1 MKIFKSKKSKLSKQ
15 LVSTS
20 MENISNKINSILI
33 SYAKDWNRIYLGLII
48 SYLGIDSNE
57 SKEALKGFES
67 REIKKIIEGAKL
79 FNKSSGM
86 TTRFVEMLLSYAD
99 VSLAEDY
106 KNIKENLQH
115 LDKKS
120 AKELLQTFRTKTPVL
135 QKELNACL
143 FCFDDLQNIN
153 DRAIQIMLK
162 YSDQQILAKALKG
175 SSTEVQDK
183 IFRNMSKRTA
193 SMLKE
198 DLEYMGPITYAETEE
213 AKSQILQTLLKL
225 EKERK
230 LKINSL
236 NPSDLIK

>member
-1 MKIFKSKKSKLSKQ
+1 MKIKKSKQSKLSKQ

-20 MENISNKINSILI
+20 MENISNKIDSTLI
-33 SYAKDWNRIYLGLII
+33 SYVKDWNRIYLGLII

-57 SKEALKGFES
+57 SKEALKDFES
-67 REIKKIIEGAKL
+67 REIKQIIQGAKL
-79 FNKSSGM
+79 FNKSSDM
-86 TTRFVEMLLSYAD
+86 TTRFVEFLLSYAN
-99 VSLAEDY
+99 VSFDEDY
-106 KNIKENLQH
+106 KNIKDNLQH

-120 AKELLQTFRTKTPVL
+120 AEKLLQTFRKEIPVL

-143 FCFDDLQNIN
+143 FSFDDLQNIN

-175 SSTEVQDK
+175 ASTEVQDK
-183 IFRNMSKRTA
+183 IFRNMSKRTS

-198 DLEYMGPITYAETEE
+198 DLEYMGPITFAETEE
-213 AKSQILQTLLKL
+213 AKLQILQTLLKL

>member
-1 MKIFKSKKSKLSKQ
+1 MKIKKSKQLKLSKK

-20 MENISNKINSILI
+20 MENISNKINSTLI
-33 SYAKDWNRIYLGLII
+33 SYVKDWNRIYLGLII

-57 SKEALKGFES
+57 SKEALKDFES
-67 REIKKIIEGAKL
+67 REIKQIIQGAKL
-79 FNKSSGM
+79 FNKSSDM
-86 TTRFVEMLLSYAD
+86 TTRFVELLLSYAN
-99 VSLAEDY
+99 VSFDEDY
-106 KNIKENLQH
+106 KSIKDNLQH

-120 AKELLQTFRTKTPVL
+120 AEKLLQTFRKEIPVL

-175 SSTEVQDK
+175 ASTEVQDK
-183 IFRNMSKRTA
+183 IFRNMSKRTS

-198 DLEYMGPITYAETEE
+198 DLEYMGPITFAETEE
-213 AKSQILQTLLKL
+213 AKLQILQTLLKL

>member
-1 MKIFKSKKSKLSKQ
+1 MKMNKSKQLEISKE

-20 MENISNKINSILI
+20 MENISNKIRSTLI
-33 SYAKDWNRIYLGLII
+33 TYVNNWNQLCLGLVI
-48 SYLGIDSNE
+48 SYLGIDSLDT
-57 SKEALKGFES
+57 KEALKRIDS
-67 REIKKIIEGAKL
+67 RQVETIIHSAKL
-79 FNKSSGM
+79 FNKSCDM
-86 TTRFVEMLLSYAD
+86 TTRFVELLLSYAN
-99 VSLAEDY
+99 VSLEEDY

-120 AKELLQTFRTKTPVL
+120 AEELLHTFRKETPVL

-153 DRAIQIMLK
+153 NRAIQIMLK

-183 IFRNMSKRTA
+183 IFRNMSKRTS

-198 DLEYMGPITYAETEE
+198 DLEYMGPITFAETEE

-236 NPSDLIK
+236 NTSDLIK

>member
-1 MKIFKSKKSKLSKQ
+1 MKINKSKHAEIAVQ
-15 LVSTS
+15 LVSSS
-20 MENISNKINSILI
+20 MENISNKINCTLI
-33 SYAKDWNRIYLGLII
+33 SYVKDWNRIYLGLII

-67 REIKKIIEGAKL
+67 SEIKKIIEGAKL
-79 FNKSSGM
+79 FNKSSDM
-86 TTRFVEMLLSYAD
+86 TKRFVEMLLSYAN
-99 VSLAEDY
+99 VSLEEDY

-120 AKELLQTFRTKTPVL
+120 AEQLLHTFRKETPVL

-162 YSDQQILAKALKG
+162 HTDQQVLTKALKG
-175 SSTEVQDK
+175 SSTEIQNK
-183 IFRNMSKRTA
+183 IFRNMPKRTA
-193 SMLKE
+193 DMLKE
-198 DLEYMGPITYAETEE
+198 DLEYMGSITLEE
-213 AKSQILQTLLKL
+213 AKEAQSQILQTLIKL

-230 LKINSL
+230 IKINSL

>member
-1 MKIFKSKKSKLSKQ
+1 MKIKKSKQSKLSKQ

-20 MENISNKINSILI
+20 MENISNKINSTLI
-33 SYAKDWNRIYLGLII
+33 SYVKDWNRIYLGLII

-79 FNKSSGM
+79 FNKSSDM
-86 TTRFVEMLLSYAD
+86 TTSFVELLLSYAN
-99 VSLAEDY
+99 VSFDEDY
-106 KNIKENLQH
+106 KNIKDNLQH

-120 AKELLQTFRTKTPVL
+120 AEKLLQTFRKEIPVL

-175 SSTEVQDK
+175 ASTEVQDK
-183 IFRNMSKRTA
+183 IFRNMSKRTS

-198 DLEYMGPITYAETEE
+198 DLEYMGPITFAETEE
-213 AKSQILQTLLKL
+213 AKLQILQTLLKL

>member
-1 MKIFKSKKSKLSKQ
+1 MKINKSKQSKLSKQ

-33 SYAKDWNRIYLGLII
+33 SYVKDWNRIYLGLII

-67 REIKKIIEGAKL
+67 REIKKIIEGSKL
-79 FNKSSGM
+79 FNKSNDM
-86 TTRFVEMLLSYAD
+86 TTRFVEMLLSYAN
-99 VSLAEDY
+99 VSFEEDF

-115 LDKKS
+115 LDKKN
-120 AKELLQTFRTKTPVL
+120 AEKLLQAFRTKTPVL
-135 QKELNACL
+135 QKELNSCL

-183 IFRNMSKRTA
+183 IFRNMSKRTS

-198 DLEYMGPITYAETEE
+198 DLEYMGPITLEEAEE

>member
-20 MENISNKINSILI
+20 MENISNKINNILI
-33 SYAKDWNRIYLGLII
+33 SYVKDWNRIYLGLII

-67 REIKKIIEGAKL
+67 REIKKIIEGSKL
-79 FNKSSGM
+79 FNKSNDM
-86 TTRFVEMLLSYAD
+86 TTRFVEMLLSYAN
-99 VSLAEDY
+99 VSFEEY
-106 KNIKENLQH
+106 FKNIKENLQH
-115 LDKKS
+115 LNKKS
-120 AKELLQTFRTKTPVL
+120 AEALLQTFRTETPVL

-183 IFRNMSKRTA
+183 IFRNMSKRTS

-198 DLEYMGPITYAETEE
+198 DLEYMGPITLEEAEE
-213 AKSQILQTLLKL
+213 AKSQILQILLKL